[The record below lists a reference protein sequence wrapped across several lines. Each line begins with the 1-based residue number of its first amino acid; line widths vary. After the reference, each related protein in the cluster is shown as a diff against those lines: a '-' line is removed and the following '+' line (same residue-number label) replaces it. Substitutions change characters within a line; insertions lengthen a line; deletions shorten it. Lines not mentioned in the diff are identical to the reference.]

1 MIEVKVATAI
11 LFTIR
16 RGIKMVYTIT
26 LNPSL
31 DYIVSVPNYKQGFV
45 NRTTKEEIY
54 PGGKGIN
61 VSIVLNNLGVL
72 NKALGFVAGFT
83 GDEINKR
90 LQELGCATDF
100 IVLNEGMSR
109 INVKIKG
116 TKESE
121 INGQGPAVKESEIK
135 ELYCKLSLMKEGD
148 YLVLAGSI
156 PSTLPENIYEEIL
169 ETIEYKKI
177 LVIVDTHGNALR
189 NTLKYRPFL
198 IKPNQHEL
206 GELFG
211 VTISTVD
218 ESVIY
223 AKKLQAMGARNVL
236 ISMARKGAILL
247 TEENELC
254 IKKAPT
260 GTVINSV
267 GAGDSMVAGFIAG
280 YINTKE
286 YEKAFQLGI
295 AAGSASAFA
304 PWLPGKEEIFKLLTN
319 E

>member
-1 MIEVKVATAI
+1 
-11 LFTIR
+11 
-16 RGIKMVYTIT
+16 MVYTIT

-247 TEENELC
+247 TEE
-254 IKKAPT
+254 K
-260 GTVINSV
+260 
-267 GAGDSMVAGFIAG
+267 
-280 YINTKE
+280 
-286 YEKAFQLGI
+286 
-295 AAGSASAFA
+295 
-304 PWLPGKEEIFKLLTN
+304 
-319 E
+319 